1 MRKSITTKLPE
12 CLVNVE
18 SPEDAA
24 IRKLR
29 AELAASRKREA
40 RMKQDAERY
49 RWLCD
54 VATEQQW
61 VELGGYTVKKIID
74 GAIDALR
81 GEVKP

>member
-1 MRKSITTKLPE
+1 MENIKNLNI
-12 CLVNVE
+12 
-18 SPEDAA
+18 
-24 IRKLR
+24 
-29 AELAASRKREA
+29 EA
-40 RMKQDAERY
+40 GRDAERY

-81 GEVKP
+81 GEAKPIDKL